1 MRSELSSPLA
11 LTLRVAAIVAA
22 FLANGGLSFAHP
34 QDSPTSAQSSSPTTA
49 PPVSIP
55 SYPDSTKGLEH
66 FVKDMLKFDTEGN
79 QQEVELYEK
88 SLALPD
94 AEGWFRSVF
103 GDELGENMTRVSA
116 PKRAG
121 ALAQT
126 ANMLAAQV
134 AARRTDIEAVRF
146 DNSCNDRAT
155 ATEYPFLLL
164 RQSPE
169 HLYDVR
175 FLGNS
180 GGVVWAYF
188 AYVDGRFRYIGNM
201 KAVEVELYK
210 SPHSE
215 DSTRR
220 IMKGGNVPAPKLIH
234 KEDPDYPLGAKAAG
248 IQGNVV
254 IHAIIAKDGS
264 IRSMELVDGV
274 CDLAQPAMRA
284 VKNWRY
290 SPTTLAGEPIEVDT
304 TITVVFALGAAH

>member
-1 MRSELSSPLA
+1 MRNGLSSPLA
-11 LTLRVAAIVAA
+11 LALRVTAIVVAL
-22 FLANGGLSFAHP
+22 LANGGLSFAHP
-34 QDSPTSAQSSSPTTA
+34 QDSPTAAQSNSPTTA

-55 SYPDSTKGLEH
+55 SYPDSPKGLEH
-66 FVKDMLKFDTEGN
+66 FVEDMLKFEMEGN
-79 QQEVELYEK
+79 KQEVELYVK

-94 AEGWFRSVF
+94 PDGWFRSVF
-103 GDELGENMTRVSA
+103 GDDLGESITHVSA
-116 PKRAG
+116 PKRAD
-121 ALAQT
+121 AQLH
-126 ANMLAAQV
+126 AGDMLAEQI
-134 AARRTDIEAVRF
+134 AAKRTDIEVVRF
-146 DNSCNDRAT
+146 DDACNDRAT
-155 ATEYPFLLL
+155 PGEFSFLFL
-164 RQSPE
+164 RRRPE

-175 FLGNS
+175 FRGSS
-180 GGVVWAYF
+180 GASLWAYF
-188 AYVDGRFRYIGNM
+188 AYVDGGFRYIGNM
-201 KAVEVELYK
+201 KAMEVGLYK

-220 IMKGGNVPAPKLIH
+220 IMRGGNVPAPKLIH

>member
-1 MRSELSSPLA
+1 M
-11 LTLRVAAIVAA
+11 AA

-55 SYPDSTKGLEH
+55 SYPDSAKGLEH
-66 FVKDMLKFDTEGN
+66 FVEDMLKFEMEGN

-103 GDELGENMTRVSA
+103 GDDLGESITHVSA
-116 PKRAG
+116 PKRADVQVHTG
-121 ALAQT
+121 D
-126 ANMLAAQV
+126 MLAEQI
-134 AARRTDIEAVRF
+134 AAKRTDIEVVRF
-146 DNSCNDRAT
+146 DDACNDRAT
-155 ATEYPFLLL
+155 SAEFSFLFL
-164 RQSPE
+164 RRRPE

-175 FLGNS
+175 FRGSS
-180 GGVVWAYF
+180 GASLWAYF
-188 AYVDGRFRYIGNM
+188 AYIDGGFRYIGNM
-201 KAVEVELYK
+201 KAMEVELYK